1 MLISK
6 KYALLP
12 IRGVF
17 FFLRYRRKRPLTRG
31 KKSRKHIHIPP
42 GTQAKGSANSSNKK
56 KINRELAMKYTT
68 LLILNQK
75 DISLM
80 VKLDVSA
87 ILIAVQVCNILSTI
101 IGNFVYQ

>member
-1 MLISK
+1 
-6 KYALLP
+6 
-12 IRGVF
+12 
-17 FFLRYRRKRPLTRG
+17 
-31 KKSRKHIHIPP
+31 
-42 GTQAKGSANSSNKK
+42 
-56 KINRELAMKYTT
+56 MKYTT

-87 ILIAVQVCNILSTI
+87 ILMAVQVCNILSTI